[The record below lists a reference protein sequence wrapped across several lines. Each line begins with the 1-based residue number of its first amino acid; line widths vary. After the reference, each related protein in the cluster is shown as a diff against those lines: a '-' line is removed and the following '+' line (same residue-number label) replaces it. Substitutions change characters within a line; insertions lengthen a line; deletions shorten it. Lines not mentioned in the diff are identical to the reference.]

1 MKRIAP
7 ILLTA
12 CFTAFVFAAVS
23 NAQTG
28 RDSCTREDLTKIT
41 DKYFQSIQEHK
52 TSDLPLAPTVKFT
65 ENGVVT
71 GVGKGFWETAGK
83 PLLKRTLIDT
93 AKCVTATMAV
103 MEEPFSSKTV
113 GSPSMGGGRGMGGG
127 AGIPGGGAGGGS
139 ARGGSTGSGGARGGG
154 VPGGGVISADMFR
167 GSGPMP
173 DEGTVRPILFAAR
186 LKVEKGEI
194 TEIETIIARE
204 NDFAFNAKKVLE
216 TKDQDWE
223 TILPPGKRASRKEL
237 ANAADGYF
245 ALFAENSTASV
256 PFAQVCDR
264 WENGLQTTAADHD
277 CSPVTF
283 RKRIGASINHGPRR
297 VWVDTERGI
306 SIAFMAFG
314 GGASANKENPTG
326 SGLVDCHMFRM
337 RDGKVDLIQSFV
349 GPRAASMNWPLEPIE

>member
-7 ILLTA
+7 FLLTA

-28 RDSCTREDLTKIT
+28 KAGCTREDLTKIT
-41 DKYFQSIQEHK
+41 DRYFESIQEHK
-52 TSDLPLAPTVKFT
+52 TSGLPLAPTVKFT

-71 GVGKGFWETAGK
+71 DVGKGFWETAGK

-113 GSPSMGGGRGMGGG
+113 GSPSMGGGPGFGGG
-127 AGIPGGGAGGGS
+127 AKVPGGGPGAKVPGGGS
-139 ARGGSTGSGGARGGG
+139 GAK

-167 GSGPMP
+167 GPGPMP

-186 LKVEKGEI
+186 LKVENGKISEV
-194 TEIETIIARE
+194 ETIIARE

-223 TILPPGKRASRKEL
+223 TILPPEKRASRKEL

-283 RKRIGASINHGPRR
+283 RKRMGASINHGPRR
-297 VWVDTERGI
+297 VWVDTEKGI
-306 SIAFMAFG
+306 SIAFMVFG